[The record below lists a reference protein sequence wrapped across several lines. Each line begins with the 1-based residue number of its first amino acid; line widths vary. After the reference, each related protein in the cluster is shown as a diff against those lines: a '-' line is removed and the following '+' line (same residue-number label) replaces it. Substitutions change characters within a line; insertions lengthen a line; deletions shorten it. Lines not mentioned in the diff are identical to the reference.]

1 MYSSREAV
9 IPLSLPVP
17 FLSCAERTGYGKSET
32 PDLPGFLC
40 LQPAGANLF
49 PIRAS
54 AFLCSSSTQVAS
66 VLYAHTGMCV
76 GQVSIQITS

>member
-17 FLSCAERTGYGKSET
+17 FLSCVERNGCGKSET
-32 PDLPGFLC
+32 PDLVGFLR
-40 LQPAGANLF
+40 LQPAGSNLF

-54 AFLCSSSTQVAS
+54 AFAHASSRRVAGMLCAYTQV
-66 VLYAHTGMCV
+66 L
-76 GQVSIQITS
+76 IQITG